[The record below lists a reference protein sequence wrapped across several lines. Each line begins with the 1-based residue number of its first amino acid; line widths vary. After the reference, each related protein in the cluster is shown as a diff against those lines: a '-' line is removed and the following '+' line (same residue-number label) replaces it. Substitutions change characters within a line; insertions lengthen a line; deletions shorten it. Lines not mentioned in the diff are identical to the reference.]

1 MALRPYYENLKTRH
15 VAIKNLVIQNMTVSS
30 LTEIMP
36 TVEPGVMYNII
47 TQKSINAFS
56 ILLAL
61 INKHEHVDEL
71 TILTYRMSYKTLK
84 TIELLIDD
92 GKIKKTNITVNNN
105 FRTLLREKAHEMLRM
120 AEDGK
125 IKLCTAPSH
134 AKISL
139 IRAGDKHITIQGS
152 GNYSTNPKI
161 EQYTIVND
169 RELYEFYYDFISRIG
184 DEQEWEDP
192 RNIQTK

>member
-1 MALRPYYENLKTRH
+1 MNHENIKTKH
-15 VAIKNLVIQNMTVSS
+15 IAIKNLMIQNITASRVD
-30 LTEIMP
+30 EIIP
-36 TVEPGVMYNII
+36 TLEPGVMHNII

-56 ILLAL
+56 ILLS
-61 INKHEHVDEL
+61 IIGNHEYVDEL

-92 GKIKKTNITVNNN
+92 GKIKKTNIIVNDN
-105 FRTLLREKAHEMLRM
+105 FRTLLREKAREMLRL
-120 AEDGK
+120 AEAGK
-125 IKLCTAPSH
+125 IKFCTAPSH

-139 IRAGDKHITIQGS
+139 IRAGDNHITIQGS

-169 RELYEFYYDFISRIG
+169 HGLYEFYYDYITMVG
-184 DEQEWEDP
+184 EAQKWQDLK
-192 RNIQTK
+192 NIQTN

>member
-1 MALRPYYENLKTRH
+1 MNNENLKTKH
-15 VAIKNLVIQNMTVSS
+15 VAIKNLMIQNITASRVD
-30 LTEIMP
+30 EIMP
-36 TVEPGVMYNII
+36 TLEPGVMYNVI

-56 ILLAL
+56 ILLS
-61 INKHEHVDEL
+61 IIGNHEYVDEL

-92 GKIKKTNITVNNN
+92 GKIKKTNITVNDN
-105 FRTLLREKAHEMLRM
+105 FRTLLREKAREMLRI
-120 AEDGK
+120 AEAGK
-125 IKLCTAPSH
+125 IRFSTAPSH

-139 IRAGDKHITIQGS
+139 IQAGDNYITIQGS

-169 RELYEFYYDFISRIG
+169 RELYEFYYDFIARIG

-192 RNIQTK
+192 RNTQTNT